1 MISVR
6 QFQCLKQP
14 IAGVEDMTAISPVQI
29 VFTLLFTA
37 LIVINLLGNSVVCV
51 VVLRYRGMRAPI
63 NYLLVNLALADMLVA
78 LGIACQYLITW
89 TYHHSYGTSGDY
101 ICKFLTG
108 GNFIRI
114 GGLTSGFF
122 LMAIAVERYLATTQL
137 IRDRFRLTT
146 RRLTAVIIVGWTFAM
161 VYNMPLFLVVEL
173 IKDGGNQCTEHWCP
187 NENLGKAFSVG
198 CFFFFGAIPVVTMVT
213 LYSKVLY
220 KLWKGGIHATLLCKQ
235 ARMRSKLKVTKMVI
249 VVSVLY
255 AICWLPNLVIYM
267 LSRFNPDLLEH
278 GSYFFADTF
287 VISVVLVALNSAM
300 NPFIY
305 ALHSTNFR
313 RHIKSALCC
322 RTYRAADL
330 TNAYNANFRCKFK
343 PDNGT
348 QKRSLRVNL
357 ILHKYTLT
365 SSKQETIGECVT

>member
-14 IAGVEDMTAISPVQI
+14 TAGEEDMTAISPVQI

-37 LIVINLLGNSVVCV
+37 LIVINLLGNSVVCM

-89 TYHHSYGTSGDY
+89 TYHHSYGTSGAY

-146 RRLTAVIIVGWTFAM
+146 RRLTAVIIVGWTFAV
-161 VYNMPLFLVVEL
+161 VYNLPLFLVVEL

-198 CFFFFGAIPVVTMVT
+198 CFFVFGVIPVVTMVT

-220 KLWKGGIHATLLCKQ
+220 KLWKGGIHATLSFEQ

-267 LSRFNPDLLEH
+267 LSRFNPDLLGH

-313 RHIKSALCC
+313 RHIKNALCC

-330 TNAYNANFRCKFK
+330 TNAYNANFRCKFS
-343 PDNGT
+343 PDDGT
-348 QKRSLRVNL
+348 QKRGLRVNL